1 MSTLTHSAG
10 RAARPGHVLEL
21 LTRGGFIG
29 YGVLHLVFAWL
40 ALQIALGTP
49 RDETD
54 QSGAFR
60 VLVRQPLGRPLVIL
74 VAIGL
79 AAMALWQLF
88 EAAVGHRD
96 ERGGRRVLERLVSVG
111 RAVVYGALS
120 WTAWRV
126 QAGTGTSSA
135 GSEQKATAG
144 VLAHPAGR
152 ILIIIAGVVL
162 MGIGVVLVVYGAR
175 QMFRKVL
182 HTEQMGVQLRA
193 VVCRFGQ
200 AGYVAKGVA
209 YGIVGPLLIS
219 VAAQKNAA
227 KSTGLDGALR
237 TLAGKPYGELL
248 LIVIAVG
255 FLAFAVYCAFQA
267 RYRKVGV

>member
-1 MSTLTHSAG
+1 MSTLTHTA
-10 RAARPGHVLEL
+10 RAARPSHVLEL
-21 LTRGGFIG
+21 LARGGFIG
-29 YGVLHLVFAWL
+29 YGVLHLVVAWL

-49 RDETD
+49 RDEGD

-79 AAMALWQLF
+79 AAMALWQLV

-96 ERGGRRVLERLVSVG
+96 ERGGRRVAERLLSVG
-111 RAVVYGALS
+111 RTAIYGLLS
-120 WTAWRV
+120 WTAWKV
-126 QAGTGTSSA
+126 QAGSPTSAA
-135 GSEQKATAG
+135 GSQRQATAG
-144 VLAHPAGR
+144 VLAHPEGR
-152 ILIIIAGVVL
+152 ILVIIAGVV
-162 MGIGVVLVVYGAR
+162 MVVVGIVLVVYGAK
-175 QMFRKVL
+175 QMFRRVL
-182 HTEQMGVQLRA
+182 HTEQMSVQVRA
-193 VVCRFGQ
+193 VACRFGQ

-209 YGIVGPLLIS
+209 YGAVGPLLIT
-219 VAAQKNAA
+219 AATQKDAA

-237 TLAGKPYGELL
+237 TLAGKPWGELL

-255 FLAFAVYCAFQA
+255 FLAFAVYCFFQS